1 MRVRANPYP
10 NANPNPSPDPNPNPG
25 PGPEQ
30 VALLGDLIKLV
41 QGELDGLQRRKV
53 MNLITMETHSRDI
66 NLGMISAGFDSK
78 ECFTWVGQL
87 KTRLE
92 KRGEDAAEDVWI
104 DICDAAFRYSF
115 EYLTNASNPSPNP
128 HPHPHPHPNPTPHPH
143 PHPHPNPN
151 QVPGQRLAPRH
162 HAAHRPHLHHRH
174 AGSPYPH
181 PHPNPSPSPSPNPN

>member
-1 MRVRANPYP
+1 MRGRGRANPYP

-41 QGELDGLQRRKV
+41 QGELDGLQRRKVMMHLIAMETTLTPTLTPALPLPLTLTLALTLTKV

-115 EYLTNASNPSPNP
+115 EYLRNASNRYS
-128 HPHPHPHPNPTPHPH
+128 
-143 PHPHPNPN
+143 
-151 QVPGQRLAPRH
+151 
-162 HAAHRPHLHHRH
+162 
-174 AGSPYPH
+174 
-181 PHPNPSPSPSPNPN
+181 